1 MKNIKNSLAQSKKY
15 EQYIFKVAPFRKP
28 VLKSGNG
35 SFVEDLDG
43 NKYLDL
49 MSGQFCL
56 GFGHLYPE
64 FNEVVI
70 KQLKKIIHTNTLS
83 LTEEVFKAA
92 KALSATT
99 NGQLKKT
106 LFLSTGAEA
115 VEAALRYAKFFT
127 QKEGIVGIEDGYHGL
142 TLATQSI
149 SSKGLYAKPRVPLTF
164 CIPTPDWIN
173 RPKNT
178 TVDEFI
184 ENCLKIS
191 ESQLQPFLGKIAA
204 FIVEPIISVGGMI
217 FPPIKYFQ
225 GIDQL
230 VKKHNSLL
238 IFDEC
243 QTGLGRTG
251 KWFAYQYFDIV
262 PDILVVSKISGL
274 GLPISAILL
283 KDEIAKKVEGKYIHF
298 SSHQNDPL
306 SGAII
311 EFVIEHI
318 NKKNMLEKINKN
330 GAYFLNKLTI
340 LSKFQPWIKNPRGL
354 GLMIAF
360 DLPYK
365 EYNEKINPGFDLI
378 NMLENEGIIIQAIKR
393 GKTFRI
399 LPNFLISK
407 KEIDLFINKLNICI
421 KKLSKKFSL
430 DKKQVTKNG

>member
-1 MKNIKNSLAQSKKY
+1 MKNIKNSLAQSKRY
-15 EQYIFKVAPFRKP
+15 ERYIFKVASFRKP

-64 FNEVVI
+64 FNKVVI
-70 KQLKKIIHTNTLS
+70 KQLKKIVHTNTLS

-106 LFLSTGAEA
+106 LLLSTGAEA

-127 QKEGIVGIEDGYHGL
+127 QKEGVVGIEDGYHGL

-149 SSKGLYAKPRVPLTF
+149 SSKGLYAKPKVPLTF
-164 CIPTPDWIN
+164 SIPTPDWIN

-217 FPPIKYFQ
+217 FPPKKYFQ
-225 GIDQL
+225 GIAQL
-230 VKKHNSLL
+230 AKKHNALL

-283 KDEIAKKVEGKYIHF
+283 KDEIAKRVEGKYIHF

-306 SGAII
+306 GGAII

-318 NKKNMLEKINKN
+318 NKKNILKKINKS
-330 GAYFLNKLTI
+330 GMYFLNKLII

-360 DLPYK
+360 DLPFNK
-365 EYNEKINPGFDLI
+365 YNEKINPGFDLI
-378 NMLENEGIIIQAIKR
+378 NMIEDEGIIIQAIR
-393 GKTFRI
+393 QGKTFRI
-399 LPNFLISK
+399 LPNFLISN
-407 KEIDLFINKLNICI
+407 KEIDLFINKLTICI
-421 KKLSKKFSL
+421 KKLAKKYAL
-430 DKKQVTKNG
+430 RKNRL